1 MTYLS
6 REGYEESKGQL
17 FTVSEAFS
25 GYENMF
31 QKKFGTELSK
41 IVRHF
46 AQAFSGCSA
55 GLTYCGLSEQ
65 GDVLPCVLAPV
76 KIGNLLEQDLNDIW
90 ANNEILHRMRDRKN
104 LNGSCGQCAYNG
116 LCGGCRYTAYFLT
129 HDWLGPDVSCP
140 YEPLSR

>member
-6 REGYEESKGQL
+6 RMGYEESQGQL

-46 AQAFSGCSA
+46 AKAFSGCSA
-55 GLTYCGLSEQ
+55 GLTYWRLSEQ
-65 GDVLPCVLAPV
+65 GDILPCVPAPI
-76 KIGNLLEQDLNDIW
+76 KIGNLLDQSLNDI
-90 ANNEILHRMRDRKN
+90 
-104 LNGSCGQCAYNG
+104 
-116 LCGGCRYTAYFLT
+116 
-129 HDWLGPDVSCP
+129 
-140 YEPLSR
+140 